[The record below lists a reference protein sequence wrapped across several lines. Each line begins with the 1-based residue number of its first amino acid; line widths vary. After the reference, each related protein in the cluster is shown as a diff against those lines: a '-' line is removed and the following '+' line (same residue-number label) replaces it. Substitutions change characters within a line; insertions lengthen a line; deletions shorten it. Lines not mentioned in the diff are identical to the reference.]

1 MLCVLIAVGVS
12 LLPDQPSEW
21 SELGIHTHIHNHPCI
36 YTHINIF
43 ISLSLSI
50 LKSISSHCLH
60 LNYCRNKPHQTLL
73 LEDTTVLLGF
83 LGP

>member
-36 YTHINIF
+36 YTHINIYIP
-43 ISLSLSI
+43 ISI
-50 LKSISSHCLH
+50 YIEIHEF
-60 LNYCRNKPHQTLL
+60 TLFSFKL
-73 LEDTTVLLGF
+73 L
-83 LGP
+83 